1 MLWLVCMAVYRSRA
15 NLFVP
20 PGGGDAIYLVG
31 VSSGDHSMGR
41 SIVISKSTDAGQHW
55 ATPSVLFSA
64 DR

>member
-1 MLWLVCMAVYRSRA
+1 MTLSAVHYRGRA

-31 VSSGDHSMGR
+31 VSAGDHAAAR
-41 SIVISKSTDAGQHW
+41 SIVISKSTDTGRHW
-55 ATPSVLFSA
+55 TRPSVLFPA